1 MTYEKL
7 RLQMGT
13 SVQMLHQHYDKVNV
27 DMISGELS
35 GRLQRERKDLERSK
49 EVKAEEQRLSKFEG
63 TNVIDMWNNNFNA
76 KRRKA
81 SN

>member
-1 MTYEKL
+1 
-7 RLQMGT
+7 
-13 SVQMLHQHYDKVNV
+13 
-27 DMISGELS
+27 
-35 GRLQRERKDLERSK
+35 LERSK

-81 SN
+81 SS

>member
-1 MTYEKL
+1 
-7 RLQMGT
+7 
-13 SVQMLHQHYDKVNV
+13 MLHQHYDKVDV

-35 GRLQRERKDLERSK
+35 GRLKRERKDLERSK

-63 TNVIDMWNNNFNA
+63 ANVIDMWNNNFNA

-81 SN
+81 SS

>member
-1 MTYEKL
+1 
-7 RLQMGT
+7 
-13 SVQMLHQHYDKVNV
+13 MLHQHYDKVNV

-81 SN
+81 NN